1 MKKATVNYETTMIQ
15 LANNAADELE
25 EDEDIRATQESLKR
39 SFQQSISAAILVSL
53 AHKRYERRRLG
64 AIEIEK
70 IVRSL
75 ASPQVQDYD
84 RIKAILL
91 LLSDD
96 YIRSSNEDARKGGV
110 VALASCG
117 IGMNKADDTNPD
129 VIECKDLILASV
141 VHCCQDHNQ
150 VRTPFIEEING
161 FHIHIMNLFNNLYL
175 QSASGIMLLKVCLM

>member
-25 EDEDIRATQESLKR
+25 EDEDIRATKESLKR
-39 SFQQSISAAILVSL
+39 LFQQSISAAILVSL

-84 RIKAILL
+84 QIKAMLL

-96 YIRSSNEDARKGGV
+96 YIRSSNEDARKLWRSCTYFLWNWDNNV
-110 VALASCG
+110 IVA
-117 IGMNKADDTNPD
+117 K
-129 VIECKDLILASV
+129 
-141 VHCCQDHNQ
+141 
-150 VRTPFIEEING
+150 
-161 FHIHIMNLFNNLYL
+161 
-175 QSASGIMLLKVCLM
+175 